1 MTFEAYLTNI
11 HAKTG
16 KSPEDFHALA
26 IEKGLMTADTK
37 AMQIVGWLK
46 EEFAL
51 GHGHA
56 MAIWCA
62 FQKNGWTGPN

>member
-16 KSPEDFHALA
+16 KSPEDFYDLA

-62 FQKNGWTGPN
+62 FQKNAWTGPN

>member
-26 IEKGLMTADTK
+26 IEKGLMNADTK

-62 FQKNGWTGPN
+62 FQKNGWTA

>member
-37 AMQIVGWLK
+37 AMQIVDWLK
-46 EEFAL
+46 DEFAL

-62 FQKNGWTGPN
+62 FQKNGWTAPS

>member
-16 KSPEDFHALA
+16 KSPEDFYALA

-62 FQKNGWTGPN
+62 FQKNAWTGPN

>member
-62 FQKNGWTGPN
+62 FQKNGWTA

>member
-26 IEKGLMTADTK
+26 IEKGLMNADTK

-62 FQKNGWTGPN
+62 FQKNGWTGRN